1 MKQLQAFQQFTTVV
15 AGTDAF
21 GQHAPFKPQDAATHP
36 SRSLTAVQ
44 KAGDR
49 SLLAA

>member
-1 MKQLQAFQQFTTVV
+1 MNQLKAFQQFTTVV

-21 GQHAPFKPQDAATHP
+21 RQSAPFKPKYATNHP
-36 SRSLTAVQ
+36 SRSLKAVQ